1 MYCEVIQRSESF
13 LFSKGKCSMI
23 IEGLSMEEF
32 FSVILFF
39 SGFSCNIHTSLF
51 DFYKLTLSDEFLE
64 TQTS

>member
-13 LFSKGKCSMI
+13 LFSTGKCSMI

-39 SGFSCNIHTSLF
+39 SGFRYIVV
-51 DFYKLTLSDEFLE
+51 
-64 TQTS
+64 

>member
-39 SGFSCNIHTSLF
+39 SGFRYIVV
-51 DFYKLTLSDEFLE
+51 
-64 TQTS
+64 